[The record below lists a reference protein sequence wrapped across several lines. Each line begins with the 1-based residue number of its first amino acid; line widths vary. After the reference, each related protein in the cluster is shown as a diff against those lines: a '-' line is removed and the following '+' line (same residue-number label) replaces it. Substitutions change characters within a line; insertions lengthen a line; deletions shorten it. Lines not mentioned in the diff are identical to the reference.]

1 MTWVSIDKNVYEFAH
16 KNISEKKNSIF
27 SIAMILL
34 VLVSATTNNHSVH
47 SEAKAPN
54 DDSVFYRIQTTI
66 RQMEEQLWRQSLSF
80 LRRKKEKLKRTKC
93 YIAIDETYDSYTGKL
108 HKKES
113 KKLTKE
119 EKIIK
124 KYIHKY
130 KPKNGDTGSFKYLV
144 FALVYGNKRRVLC
157 VKALKRKEKYKQF
170 IVEKLKEISK
180 ELSFECALFDR
191 GFYDAKLIDD
201 LQKNNIPFIIR
212 AKISKKMKKIF
223 GIYRTWKSYEH
234 LVSGWANTTLILGKD
249 IKNRSWGFVT
259 NMQFNNLEDVRFV
272 YKKRWNIEN
281 IFKATD
287 GIQLRVA
294 TANHTTRMFAVC
306 LSFLVY
312 NAWQNKNKRPTLLE
326 FMKEIFSAL
335 LKIVM
340 QIPRWME
347 LFRVNQ
353 PLWNLFVD
361 KERGISTVKSKIL
374 KHANFRCASSV
385 FSFSFF
391 FFNISEIKISR

>member
-1 MTWVSIDKNVYEFAH
+1 MTWISIDKNVHEFAH
-16 KNISEKKNSIF
+16 KNVSEKNNCVF

-34 VLVSATTNNHSVH
+34 VLVSAATNNHSVH

-54 DDSVFYRIQTTI
+54 DDSVFYRIDTSI
-66 RQMEEQLWRQSLSF
+66 RQMESQFWDQSLAF
-80 LRRKKEKLKRTKC
+80 LRQKREKLKKTKC
-93 YIAIDETYDSYTGKL
+93 YITIDETYDSYTGKL
-108 HKKES
+108 HKKDR

-119 EKIIK
+119 EKEIR

-144 FALVYGNKRRVLC
+144 IALVYGNKRRVLC
-157 VKALKRKEKYKQF
+157 VKALKRKEKYKDF
-170 IVEKLKEISK
+170 IVERLKEISK
-180 ELSFECALFDR
+180 ELLFECVLFDR
-191 GFYDAKLIDD
+191 GFYDAKFIDD
-201 LQKNNIPFIIR
+201 LQKANISFIIR

-223 GIYRTWKSYEH
+223 GVYRAWKSYEY

-249 IKNRSWGFVT
+249 LQNKDWGFVT
-259 NMQFNNLEDVRFV
+259 NMKFKKLEDVRFI

-294 TANHTTRMFAVC
+294 TANHVTRMFAVC

-326 FMKEIFSAL
+326 FMKEIFRILFCFVRRAS
-335 LKIVM
+335 
-340 QIPRWME
+340 RCME
-347 LFRVNQ
+347 LFRLNN
-353 PLWNLFVD
+353 PLWDF
-361 KERGISTVKSKIL
+361 I
-374 KHANFRCASSV
+374 AP
-385 FSFSFF
+385 
-391 FFNISEIKISR
+391 

>member
-1 MTWVSIDKNVYEFAH
+1 MEIICILLPPMRYTIDKNVQEFAH
-16 KNISEKKNSIF
+16 KNVSEKKNNLF
-27 SIAMILL
+27 SISMILL
-34 VLVSATTNNHSVH
+34 VLISAATNNHSVH

-66 RQMEEQLWRQSLSF
+66 RQMEEQFWRQSLSF
-80 LRRKKEKLKRTKC
+80 LRRKKEKLKKTKC
-93 YIAIDETYDSYTGKL
+93 YITIDETYDSYTGKH
-108 HKKES
+108 HKKDS
-113 KKLTKE
+113 KHLTKE
-119 EKIIK
+119 EKQIQ

-144 FALVYGNKRRVLC
+144 IALVYGNKRRVLC
-157 VKALKRKEKYKQF
+157 VKALKRKEKYKKF

-201 LQKNNIPFIIR
+201 LQKAHIPFIIR

-223 GIYRTWKSYEH
+223 GIYRIWKSYNYF
-234 LVSGWANTTLILGKD
+234 VSGLTSTTLILGKD

-259 NMQFNNLEDVRFV
+259 NLSFEKLEDVRFV

-294 TANHTTRMFAVC
+294 TSNHVTRMFAVC

-312 NAWQNKNKRPTLLE
+312 NAWQNKNRRSTLLE
-326 FMKEIFSAL
+326 FMKEIFRILFGFVRRAS
-335 LKIVM
+335 
-340 QIPRWME
+340 RCME
-347 LFRVNQ
+347 LFRLNN
-353 PLWNLFVD
+353 PLWEF
-361 KERGISTVKSKIL
+361 IA
-374 KHANFRCASSV
+374 H
-385 FSFSFF
+385 
-391 FFNISEIKISR
+391 